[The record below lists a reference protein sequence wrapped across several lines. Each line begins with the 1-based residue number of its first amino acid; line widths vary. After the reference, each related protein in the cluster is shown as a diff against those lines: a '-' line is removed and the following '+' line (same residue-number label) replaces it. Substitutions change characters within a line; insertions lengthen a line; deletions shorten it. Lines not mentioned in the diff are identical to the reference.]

1 MFFVR
6 LAEKYKES
14 LASKEKILK
23 EIEVKK
29 EYLNSLQPQLHNI
42 MQVMYST
49 KAATFIETILC
60 V

>member
-1 MFFVR
+1 MYCVR

-42 MQVMYST
+42 MQVIYCR
-49 KAATFIETILC
+49 KVRTFETIVC